1 MTDFIR
7 DLSFL
12 VQIPIKDTDS
22 KIEPNPSHDLGIFI
36 LMDYKDYLYKYKTL
50 LSNLNCLNYTN
61 FSRKLCEPQI

>member
-22 KIEPNPSHDLGIFI
+22 KIEPNPSYDLGIFI
-36 LMDYKDYLYKYKTL
+36 LMDYKDYGV
-50 LSNLNCLNYTN
+50 
-61 FSRKLCEPQI
+61 

>member
-22 KIEPNPSHDLGIFI
+22 KIEPNLSQDLGIFI
-36 LMDYKDYLYKYKTL
+36 LMDY
-50 LSNLNCLNYTN
+50 N
-61 FSRKLCEPQI
+61 